1 MKKNFTHAIMRKI
14 MLLGV
19 VFTMFVSCSSAQK
32 TTKKQADASN
42 YITTIKAEELSKHLY
57 IVAGDEMQGRNT
69 GEPGQKKA
77 GEYLISEYKKM
88 GISFPPG
95 ATDFYQKVPSEFM
108 KRGFA
113 PKLNDSENIWA
124 FIKGTEKP
132 EEILVI
138 SAHYDHVGMK
148 NGEIYNGAD
157 DDGSG
162 TVALLEIAQAFK
174 EAEKKGQGPKR
185 SILFLHVTGEE
196 HGLHGS
202 RYYSEN
208 PLFPLENTIAD
219 INIDMIGRRDTLH
232 PATNNYIYVIGS
244 DRLSSELH
252 TINEEVNTKFTK
264 LELDYKYNDR
274 NDPERIYFRSDHYN
288 FAKKGIPSIFFFNGI
303 HADYH
308 LPSDTPDKIEYDAL
322 AKRAQL
328 AFALAW
334 ELTNRKERIKVDK
347 NGE

>member
-1 MKKNFTHAIMRKI
+1 MKKVILSGALVSLF
-14 MLLGV
+14 LLG
-19 VFTMFVSCSSAQK
+19 CSSASK
-32 TTKKQADASN
+32 TTKTADVSKYLN
-42 YITTIKAEELSKHLY
+42 TISADELKTHLY
-57 IVAGDEMQGRNT
+57 IVASDENEGRDT
-69 GEPGQKKA
+69 GTEGQKKA
-77 GEYLISEYKKM
+77 GRYLIEQYKKND
-88 GISFPPG
+88 ISFPTG
-95 ATDFYQKVPSEFM
+95 AADWYQKVPSEFM
-108 KRGFA
+108 ARGFA

-132 EEILVI
+132 NEIIVI

-148 NGEIYNGAD
+148 NEEIYNGAD

-174 EAEKKGQGPKR
+174 TAQKEGFGPKR

-208 PLFPLENTIAD
+208 PLFPLKNTVAD
-219 INIDMIGRRDTLH
+219 INIDMIGRRNTLH
-232 PATNNYIYVIGS
+232 PHTNNYIYVIGS

-252 TINEEVNTKFTK
+252 SINEEMNKKYTN

-274 NDPERIYFRSDHYN
+274 NDPERIYYRSDHYN
-288 FAKKGIPSIFFFNGI
+288 FAKKGIPSIFFFNGV
-303 HADYH
+303 HEDYH
-308 LPSDTPDKIEYDAL
+308 MPTDTPDKIEYDAL
-322 AKRAQL
+322 TKRTQL

-334 ELTNRKERIKVDK
+334 ELANRPERIKVDRDGK
-347 NGE
+347 

>member
-1 MKKNFTHAIMRKI
+1 

-88 GISFPPG
+88 GLSFPPG

-124 FIKGTEKP
+124 FIKGSEKP

-264 LELDYKYNDR
+264 LELD
-274 NDPERIYFRSDHYN
+274 
-288 FAKKGIPSIFFFNGI
+288 
-303 HADYH
+303 
-308 LPSDTPDKIEYDAL
+308 
-322 AKRAQL
+322 
-328 AFALAW
+328 
-334 ELTNRKERIKVDK
+334 
-347 NGE
+347 